1 MLFSLLFSDPLLFMV
16 VLLAIVVA
24 LTFHEYSHA
33 FTAYSL
39 GDNTAE
45 RFGRLTLNPIAH
57 IDPVGF
63 LMLLIAGFGY
73 AKPVPYDPRSLKHP
87 VADAVK
93 IGVAGPISNILLA
106 TLSAIALKM
115 TSDLGSDNLLIQFLI
130 FSVIIN
136 INLAIFNLIPVPPLD
151 GSNILLSLM
160 QGPRFTNA
168 RHTLVRQGPFLLLAL
183 ILLDT
188 FSGIGIFSRIF
199 SFFTNIFFKLMGIDI
214 IL

>member
-1 MLFSLLFSDPLLFMV
+1 MLLSLLFSNPLLFAV

-39 GDNTAE
+39 GDDTAE
-45 RFGRLTLNPIAH
+45 RFGRLTLNPLAH

-73 AKPVPYDPRSLKHP
+73 AKPVPYDPRALKHP
-87 VADAVK
+87 VSDAVK
-93 IGVAGPISNILLA
+93 IGVAGPLSNILLA
-106 TLSAIALKM
+106 VLSALALKM
-115 TSDLGSDNLLIQFLI
+115 MSNLGSDNLLIQFLI
-130 FSVIIN
+130 FSAIIN

-160 QGPRFTNA
+160 QGPRFANA
-168 RHTLVRQGPFLLLAL
+168 RRTLIRQGPFLLIAL
-183 ILLDT
+183 ILIDT
-188 FSGIGIFSRIF
+188 FGGFGIFSRIF
-199 SFFTNIFFKLMGIDI
+199 SFFGNMFFKLMGIDI
-214 IL
+214 GL